1 MEFIIV
7 GVIVI
12 VAIYILYTNIKKQ
25 ASGDC
30 GCGNGCEGCGHSC
43 QINPSDKKDNKIQ

>member
-12 VAIYILYTNIKKQ
+12 AAGYILYTNIKKQ

-43 QINPSDKKDNKIQ
+43 EIKQVNKKENKIQ

>member
-7 GVIVI
+7 FII
-12 VAIYILYTNIKKQ
+12 VALAVYILYSNIKKQ

-43 QINPSDKKDNKIQ
+43 EIKQAPKKDDNNN

>member
-12 VAIYILYTNIKKQ
+12 AAGYILYTNIKKR
-25 ASGDC
+25 AKGDC
-30 GCGNGCEGCGHSC
+30 GCGTGCKGCTHEC
-43 QINPSDKKDNKIQ
+43 DTTHQDKIK